1 MAVVVSVES
10 DFSSRKIKIAGICLL
25 GQLFGSSM
33 LLIGPLSMMM
43 VPITKEFGW
52 SRFQF
57 SFATSAVM
65 WAGALAYPLFGRLI
79 DRRGVRPVVLSGTF
93 IIGLLSLALA
103 NQTASL
109 WLFWFLYALVGVFGA
124 IAIGYGKIIGSLFTQ
139 HRGKAMALITVCS
152 SVVASIFPQ
161 ISNQLLQAFGWRGIF
176 NGYGIA
182 ILITGILLCFL
193 LEEPAGSFASAKL
206 QRSAAEKGENQPA
219 FVPSAM
225 EGMTVAE
232 ALHSRALWIMI
243 ASGLA
248 AGILGAGW
256 SQHSWAFQLSRG
268 FSNSV
273 AANAMSVSLL
283 IAQIAVLLGGWLLDR
298 VQTAKIKTPFILL
311 GALSIYLQSIVYAN
325 YGGAP
330 LLFTAI
336 TLSTMAL
343 NVQMPMLGYFYTRF
357 FGMKAFGEIA
367 GINMAILSLV
377 AGFSAPLVG
386 ILYDRTGSYH
396 LALMGM
402 IVGYVISGLLYLCIG
417 PYRFTMD
424 FKKMKTPEK
433 VNKPLQAEA

>member
-424 FKKMKTPEK
+424 FKKMKRPEK